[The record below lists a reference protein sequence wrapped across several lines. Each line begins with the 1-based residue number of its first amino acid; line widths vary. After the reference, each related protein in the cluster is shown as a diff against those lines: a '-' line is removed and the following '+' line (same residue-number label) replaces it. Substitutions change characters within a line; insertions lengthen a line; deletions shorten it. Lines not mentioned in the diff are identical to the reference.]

1 MCSLEGMSIRV
12 SSSSLDEGYIRSHFE
27 AMDAKVR
34 EERMDKHL
42 EPPLS

>member
-12 SSSSLDEGYIRSHFE
+12 SSSSLDEGYIRGHFE